1 MRELKSPAVGVGV
14 APPYSPLGLLGSVG
28 APLSLSHRT
37 SESNLRRC
45 GGVTSRASQ
54 KSSLLYD
61 FLDARDLG
69 PQRSVSLTTLS
80 PSAGV
85 PVSMVSSPASPGSV
99 CTNGDPDLEPR
110 MAQLETLEA
119 KMASIEVSLSTT
131 PRRKKNGSIGSAAGV
146 TAAAAVA
153 TNGVVGVANH
163 SPYRGGH
170 GAGAGTGLA
179 LSLAPGPQASPG
191 HHAAP
196 SPATPVANRDSGRDL
211 GRELDALRNALRDK
225 ENLIQSL
232 RGQLMNGSHPVT
244 PAATPAPPPAA
255 PATPATPATW
265 PHVQQR
271 PPPSEKERR
280 AAEERLGK
288 LRLEVDN
295 KRLAIKNL
303 KMALERLDITD
314 NIDVRIQQ
322 AELEYQLGREEL
334 NLLSLLE
341 ETRNVAAL
349 LEEAERARSSQAA
362 NTLYSCVGSAGRAA
376 LVSVQV
382 QYDPK
387 SPQFGA
393 GPRDDAP
400 GLYVHWAT
408 DTSGMAKG
416 DRVLEV
422 NGKLVLSKSRDDMH
436 RLLAVSPDPAQLV
449 LLRAAPEQDLS
460 ALSAQLSAERERALQ
475 AERSADSLRADSV
488 RLSHRISYLEDQVSE
503 LLTSGGGGQHHG
515 STAGP
520 QRSASAN
527 VSTVIVTAS
536 SSPSPSPSDVQL
548 YQKGSQVSSH
558 SNQYPNSSNNNNNSN
573 HHYNKPHRRLV
584 QLVSNLPRLEASLR
598 SKRLDKEDKQD
609 PQRLERLEQRLERS
623 RRQSHSS
630 SSGNL
635 SLQLARS
642 TNALDVFSAESPRG
656 PVQHIR
662 IRQSPSQPDG
672 LASDSDIRRPRRKS
686 EAHGLSEH
694 GHGHGLGGGSRHY
707 RKHHEYCS
715 SGGEGAGGSV
725 RPEAQARPAS
735 SSSTSRPVPPRK
747 PLRLSLHRAASLQS
761 VESAPPGSGG
771 PGPGSSTPGG
781 LADKKAPKRNH
792 KGEAPV
798 PPGSGAEPAGQAQGQ
813 SQGQQPAGI
822 PSDAPHPHPFQSA
835 LRWTAPSSS
844 ASSPAPH
851 LYRSSGNLS
860 EKWC

>member
-1 MRELKSPAVGVGV
+1 
-14 APPYSPLGLLGSVG
+14 
-28 APLSLSHRT
+28 
-37 SESNLRRC
+37 
-45 GGVTSRASQ
+45 
-54 KSSLLYD
+54 
-61 FLDARDLG
+61 
-69 PQRSVSLTTLS
+69 
-80 PSAGV
+80 
-85 PVSMVSSPASPGSV
+85 
-99 CTNGDPDLEPR
+99 
-110 MAQLETLEA
+110 
-119 KMASIEVSLSTT
+119 
-131 PRRKKNGSIGSAAGV
+131 
-146 TAAAAVA
+146 
-153 TNGVVGVANH
+153 
-163 SPYRGGH
+163 
-170 GAGAGTGLA
+170 
-179 LSLAPGPQASPG
+179 
-191 HHAAP
+191 
-196 SPATPVANRDSGRDL
+196 
-211 GRELDALRNALRDK
+211 
-225 ENLIQSL
+225 
-232 RGQLMNGSHPVT
+232 
-244 PAATPAPPPAA
+244 PPPAA
-255 PATPATPATW
+255 PATPAAATW

-280 AAEERLGK
+280 AAEERLNK
-288 LRLEVDN
+288 LRLDVDN

-362 NTLYSCVGSAGRAA
+362 NTLYSCVGPAGRAG

-422 NGKLVLSKSRDDMH
+422 NGKLVLSKTRDDMH

-460 ALSAQLSAERERALQ
+460 AMSAQLSAERERALQ

-503 LLTSGGGGQHHG
+503 LLTCGTGALHG

-548 YQKGSQVSSH
+548 YQKGSQVSSNSH
-558 SNQYPNSSNNNNNSN
+558 QYQNNNHTSQQ
-573 HHYNKPHRRLV
+573 YSGNKPHRRLV
-584 QLVSNLPRLEASLR
+584 QLVSNLPRLEASMR
-598 SKRLDKEDKQD
+598 SKRVDKDD
-609 PQRLERLEQRLERS
+609 PQRLERLDRLEQRLERS

-662 IRQSPSQPDG
+662 IRQSPSQSDG

-686 EAHGLSEH
+686 EAHSGLGEH
-694 GHGHGLGGGSRHY
+694 GTSGGRHY

-715 SGGEGAGGSV
+715 SGGEGGGGG
-725 RPEAQARPAS
+725 RLEARPAS

-761 VESAPPGSGG
+761 VESAPPGSG
-771 PGPGSSTPGG
+771 STPGG
-781 LADKKAPKRNH
+781 GAADKKAPKRNH

-798 PPGSGAEPAGQAQGQ
+798 PPGSGAEHPGQHQAQP
-813 SQGQQPAGI
+813 QQPAGI

-835 LRWTAPSSS
+835 LRWTAPSSGT
-844 ASSPAPH
+844 SSPAAH
-851 LYRSSGNLS
+851 LYRSSGNLT

>member
-1 MRELKSPAVGVGV
+1 MREVKSPGMGPGMGM
-14 APPYSPLGLLGSVG
+14 APPYSPLGT
-28 APLSLSHRT
+28 PLSALQGLSHRT
-37 SESNLRRC
+37 SETNLRRC
-45 GGVTSRASQ
+45 GGAASRASQ

-61 FLDARDLG
+61 LYDGRDIG

-80 PSAGV
+80 PSAAV
-85 PVSMVSSPASPGSV
+85 PVNMVTSPASPGSV

-146 TAAAAVA
+146 TAAAQ
-153 TNGVVGVANH
+153 TNGGNGVNGVAANN
-163 SPYRGGH
+163 SPYRPS
-170 GAGAGTGLA
+170 
-179 LSLAPGPQASPG
+179 LSL
-191 HHAAP
+191 
-196 SPATPVANRDSGRDL
+196 
-211 GRELDALRNALRDK
+211 
-225 ENLIQSL
+225 SL
-232 RGQLMNGSHPVT
+232 
-244 PAATPAPPPAA
+244 
-255 PATPATPATW
+255 
-265 PHVQQR
+265 QQR

-280 AAEERLGK
+280 AAEERLSK
-288 LRLEVDN
+288 LRLDVDN

-341 ETRNVAAL
+341 ETRNVAAM

-362 NTLYSCVGSAGRAA
+362 NTLYCCVGSSGRAVV
-376 LVSVQV
+376 VSVQV

-422 NGKLVLSKSRDDMH
+422 NGKQVLCKTRDDMH

-449 LLRAAPEQDLS
+449 VLRAAPEQDLT
-460 ALSAQLSAERERALQ
+460 ALSAQLAAERERALQ
-475 AERSADSLRADSV
+475 AERTADSLRADGV

-503 LLTSGGGGQHHG
+503 LLSSSAAHG

-520 QRSASAN
+520 
-527 VSTVIVTAS
+527 
-536 SSPSPSPSDVQL
+536 DVQL
-548 YQKGSQVSSH
+548 YQKGSQ
-558 SNQYPNSSNNNNNSN
+558 
-573 HHYNKPHRRLV
+573 V

-598 SKRLDKEDKQD
+598 SKRLERDRDRED
-609 PQRLERLEQRLERS
+609 PQRLERLDRLEQRLERAK
-623 RRQSHSS
+623 RQSHSS
-630 SSGNL
+630 SNL
-635 SLQLARS
+635 TLSPSPHTPLARS

-686 EAHGLSEH
+686 EAPASHSSHGDGLSS
-694 GHGHGLGGGSRHY
+694 GRHY

-715 SGGEGAGGSV
+715 SGGEGGNT
-725 RPEAQARPAS
+725 RPAS
-735 SSSTSRPVPPRK
+735 SSSTTRPVPPRK

-761 VESAPPGSGG
+761 VESAPPGTAAASAL
-771 PGPGSSTPGG
+771 TPG
-781 LADKKAPKRNH
+781 DKKAPKRNH

-798 PPGSGAEPAGQAQGQ
+798 PPGAGPGA
-813 SQGQQPAGI
+813 QPAL

-835 LRWTAPSSS
+835 LRWTSSS
-844 ASSPAPH
+844 PSQHSQH
-851 LYRSSGNLS
+851 HVYRSSGNLTANGATIGG